1 MEMAQSFPY
10 PVKYSTEQRP
20 SFEFCAVEPMGLGVC
35 PEHHRSEVGIDTVH
49 DGHLIP
55 QRLLDSPRVRPLI
68 EDGSLWKAFVTER
81 DWGANL
87 VAAHLVRFLGLDG
100 YHRVMPARLVMDFN
114 RFPGNSPPDATPL
127 DRMAIIEPFAS
138 CLNHEEKAYV
148 LNSYYDAVSEGM
160 EAAILGKLIKL
171 SIHTYDARNASRTER
186 PKVSIITRSIS
197 YQLNSHLPFGLF
209 DPMFP
214 DVLVESCCNTILRDR
229 ISITL
234 EKAGISV
241 EHNYPYCA
249 PDGSLEV
256 RSQPWF
262 FFQKVRA
269 LFEERY
275 PETIEQSSYKRVWRM
290 LFNTNLR
297 DGDAEALRG
306 FMHRFRKPLAGHEV
320 EYKEARDAYE
330 TIASFTRSN
339 PTLVKDYRRA
349 PDRTNTLSVEVR
361 KDLVFRFDG
370 DEPVEPMEDNAR
382 EVAAILAEGIATYL
396 SDDLEEVMQRKS
408 ITGYQIPR

>member
-1 MEMAQSFPY
+1 MAHSFPY
-10 PVKYSTEQRP
+10 PIHYSTEQGP
-20 SFEFCAVEPMGLGVC
+20 VFEFSPVEQAGVGVC
-35 PEHHRSEVGIDTVH
+35 PEHYRDRIVIDTVH
-49 DGHLIP
+49 DGHQIP
-55 QRLLDSPRVRPLI
+55 ERLLESPRVRPLV
-68 EDGSLWKAFVTER
+68 EDGSLWKAFVAER

-87 VAAHLVRFLGLDG
+87 VAGHLARYLGLDG
-100 YHRVMPARLVMDFN
+100 YNRVVPARLVMDFN
-114 RFPGNSPPDATPL
+114 RFPGSSQPDATPL

-138 CLNHEEKAYV
+138 CLDHEEKRFV
-148 LNSYYDAVSEGM
+148 LSSYYDAVSERM
-160 EAAILGKLIKL
+160 EEAIKGKLIKL
-171 SIHTYDARNASRTER
+171 SIHTYDARNESRTER

-197 YQLNSHLPFGLF
+197 YQLTSRLPYGLF

-262 FFQKVRA
+262 YFQRIRS
-269 LFEERY
+269 LFEEAF
-275 PETIEQSSYKRVWRM
+275 PETKGRRSYEMVWRM

-306 FMHRFRKPLAGHEV
+306 YLHRFRKPLAGHEA
-320 EYKEARDAYE
+320 EFSNARDAYE
-330 TIASFTRSN
+330 AIADFTRSN
-339 PTLVKDYRRA
+339 PSFVRDFRRA
-349 PDRTNTLSVEVR
+349 PERTNTLSIEVR

-370 DEPVEPMEDNAR
+370 EEPVEPLEQNAR
-382 EVAAILAEGIATYL
+382 EVAEIVGDGIATYL
-396 SDDLEEVMQRKS
+396 SEDLEEVLQRKS
-408 ITGYQIPR
+408 LTAYPPSI